1 MRSSTRHV
9 SFFTIAEACAP
20 WSRWIVDVAIAVKCI
35 GVGISYI
42 QVSGDTISHVIGVWS
57 NHAPD
62 DTLRRAMV
70 VLAVLVLAA
79 PVCFARSI
87 SKTVVVN
94 VLGLLAITYV
104 VVLAVALTDYNSG
117 AVTRW
122 DLPPTASFSSV
133 LSVVPTF
140 IFAFTCHQNILLCAE
155 DMKERSQRKLDV
167 VAFAS
172 EAAALVL
179 FIPAIIFPYLDF
191 GENTRSNVV
200 LDYDVEHN
208 IAVQVGY
215 LFLGIAEAA
224 AYPLQLFPARK
235 SLLVLFTRAQPISPK
250 AEFRFRIILTS
261 FILLLTAGIAVS
273 VRSLGVTLSFVGI
286 IGSNTI
292 CFIMPTFF
300 YCITMHK
307 ADVKKGPKWALPARK
322 SLIVLALRGRGLS
335 PKAELYSRLG
345 VGTAILL
352 LTIAVALSVHSLG
365 VTLSFVGAVGSNTI
379 TFIMP
384 CFLYCMTIHK
394 AGLPKGVKWVLAA
407 GLCVIGLIIL
417 PLCLSSLIYEVVNK

>member
-1 MRSSTRHV
+1 SLLAEEDRMTTNELVSVEKSSYRLVNAPSGTVFTCWTALSKTMIGTGMLALAYGFSKCGWVLGFVLLILSGVGACFTLHLLNILAMRSSTRHV

-57 NHAPD
+57 NDAPD

-70 VLAVLVLAA
+70 VLAVLALAA

-87 SKTVVVN
+87 SKTVIVN

-172 EAAALVL
+172 EAAAL
-179 FIPAIIFPYLDF
+179 
-191 GENTRSNVV
+191 
-200 LDYDVEHN
+200 
-208 IAVQVGY
+208 
-215 LFLGIAEAA
+215 
-224 AYPLQLFPARK
+224 
-235 SLLVLFTRAQPISPK
+235 
-250 AEFRFRIILTS
+250 
-261 FILLLTAGIAVS
+261 
-273 VRSLGVTLSFVGI
+273 
-286 IGSNTI
+286 
-292 CFIMPTFF
+292 
-300 YCITMHK
+300 
-307 ADVKKGPKWALPARK
+307 
-322 SLIVLALRGRGLS
+322 
-335 PKAELYSRLG
+335 
-345 VGTAILL
+345 
-352 LTIAVALSVHSLG
+352 
-365 VTLSFVGAVGSNTI
+365 
-379 TFIMP
+379 
-384 CFLYCMTIHK
+384 
-394 AGLPKGVKWVLAA
+394 
-407 GLCVIGLIIL
+407 
-417 PLCLSSLIYEVVNK
+417 

>member
-1 MRSSTRHV
+1 MTTNELVSVEKSSYRLVNAPSGTVFTCWTALSKTMIGTGMLALAYGFSKCGWVLGFVLLILSGVGACFTLHLLNILAMRSSTRHV

-87 SKTVVVN
+87 SKTVIVN

-104 VVLAVALTDYNSG
+104 VVLVVALTDYNSG
-117 AVTRW
+117 VVTRW

-155 DMKERSQRKLDV
+155 DMKDRSQRKLDV

-215 LFLGIAEAA
+215 LFLGVAEAA

-235 SLLVLFTRAQPISPK
+235 SLLVLLTRAQPVSPK
-250 AEFRFRIILTS
+250 AEFRFRIVLTTSIL
-261 FILLLTAGIAVS
+261 ILTAGIAVS

-300 YCITMHK
+300 YCVTMHK
-307 ADVKKGPKWALPARK
+307 ADVKKGPKW
-322 SLIVLALRGRGLS
+322 VLSAVVFLM
-335 PKAELYSRLG
+335 
-345 VGTAILL
+345 T
-352 LTIAVALSVHSLG
+352 VAL
-365 VTLSFVGAVGSNTI
+365 
-379 TFIMP
+379 
-384 CFLYCMTIHK
+384 
-394 AGLPKGVKWVLAA
+394 LP
-407 GLCVIGLIIL
+407 I
-417 PLCLSSLIYEVVNK
+417 CLSAVVISLL